1 VHFNR
6 ALALRLEGGGVT
18 VNACDP
24 GPIASGI
31 ADREPGLVAAL
42 AAKLLPLVFPAPE
55 RAARTALHLAVDPL
69 FERQSGAYWRFLKRR
84 PPSLGFD
91 PDATER
97 RLWEASV
104 ARTGVDFP
112 PPG

>member
-1 VHFNR
+1 
-6 ALALRLEGGGVT
+6 VT